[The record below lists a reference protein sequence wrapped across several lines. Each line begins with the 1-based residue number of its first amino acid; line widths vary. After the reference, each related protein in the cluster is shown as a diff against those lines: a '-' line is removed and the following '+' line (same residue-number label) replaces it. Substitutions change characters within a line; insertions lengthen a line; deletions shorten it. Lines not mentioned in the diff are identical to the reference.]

1 MSFVCH
7 SYNLVYH
14 PYLTWVSLVCTRM
27 SSVCRSYILLCHP
40 YVARIY
46 LYVVRMS
53 LVCNWSHPY
62 VTHMYS
68 YVTGMSIVC
77 TRMSSVCHLYVVIPW
92 TFLKCEYHW
101 SNLLRR
107 MFFTPSDNWKILF
120 LYKFIVT
127 QRFSTIAMLLRSFTQ
142 VFWKKSAFYIRYLHN
157 NITMLLIPKVQNKTT
172 S

>member
-1 MSFVCH
+1 MSFISTRMSFVCH

-27 SSVCRSYILLCHP
+27 SSVCRSYILLC
-40 YVARIY
+40 
-46 LYVVRMS
+46 
-53 LVCNWSHPY
+53 HPY

>member
-1 MSFVCH
+1 MYSYVLVCH
-7 SYNLVYH
+7 L
-14 PYLTWVSLVCTRM
+14 
-27 SSVCRSYILLCHP
+27 

-46 LYVVRMS
+46 SYVIRMS
-53 LVCNWSHPY
+53 LVYTCMSSVCHSYVTVSHPY